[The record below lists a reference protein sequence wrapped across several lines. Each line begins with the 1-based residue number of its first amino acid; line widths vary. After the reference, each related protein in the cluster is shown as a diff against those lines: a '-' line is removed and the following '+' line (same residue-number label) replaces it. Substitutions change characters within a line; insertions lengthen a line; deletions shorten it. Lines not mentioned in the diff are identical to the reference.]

1 MASATAML
9 STTPRRIDEPAI
21 TQMRN
26 FFAAPF
32 GSRVASG
39 LVADSDWPA
48 SLPLKVM
55 SHPLEMPSRDP
66 SFGWKC
72 RPQWVN
78 RFETYIRLRLCWI
91 RISHHHEL
99 RSPNG

>member
-1 MASATAML
+1 
-9 STTPRRIDEPAI
+9 
-21 TQMRN
+21 MRN

-55 SHPLEMPSRDP
+55 SHPLETRSRA
-66 SFGWKC
+66 G
-72 RPQWVN
+72 
-78 RFETYIRLRLCWI
+78 RFAGNVAR
-91 RISHHHEL
+91 
-99 RSPNG
+99 NG

>member
-1 MASATAML
+1 MASATATL

-55 SHPLEMPSRDP
+55 SHPLETRSRDRP
-66 SFGWKC
+66 FRWKC

-78 RFETYIRLRLCWI
+78 RFETHSPLHPCWKK
-91 RISHHHEL
+91 ISHHHEL
-99 RSPNG
+99 RLPNG

>member
-1 MASATAML
+1 MASATATL

-26 FFAAPF
+26 PFKAPF

-55 SHPLEMPSRDP
+55 SHPLETRSRDRP
-66 SFGWKC
+66 FRWKFT
-72 RPQWVN
+72 V
-78 RFETYIRLRLCWI
+78 
-91 RISHHHEL
+91 SHFFVVGGENSCSDAAFRREVL
-99 RSPNG
+99 KCFTVTR